1 VSEFKFEIERTFR
14 VPTFAVV
21 DCKLVRVR
29 EFKFEI
35 ERTFRVPTFAV
46 VDCKLVRVREFTFE
60 IEMTFRVPTLTV
72 GVMRDAT
79 FAVDDTLREVS
90 VPTEVMFGWA
100 G

>member
-1 VSEFKFEIERTFR
+1 MSEFKFEIERTFR
-14 VPTFAVV
+14 VSTFAVV

-46 VDCKLVRVREFTFE
+46 VDCKLVRVREFTF
-60 IEMTFRVPTLTV
+60 RVPTLTV

>member
-1 VSEFKFEIERTFR
+1 
-14 VPTFAVV
+14 
-21 DCKLVRVR
+21 
-29 EFKFEI
+29 
-35 ERTFRVPTFAV
+35 
-46 VDCKLVRVREFTFE
+46 
-60 IEMTFRVPTLTV
+60 MTV